1 MEALSK
7 TDKKILSL
15 LQKDGRMSVA
25 EIGRRVGLT
34 ASPCADRIKRLE
46 SQGVITGYYAR
57 LSPTKLDA
65 GLVVFVQVTLQ
76 RTAGDAFKTF
86 TDAIELI
93 PEVEECHLVSG
104 EFDFL
109 VKARVKDMTITRTFW
124 RAHCCNYP
132 TCRNPRAIP
141 SWNLWLAFRYQAMS
155 SSGSLQRFY

>member
-1 MEALSK
+1 METLSK
-7 TDKKILSL
+7 TDRKILSL

-93 PEVEECHLVSG
+93 PEVE
-104 EFDFL
+104 D
-109 VKARVKDMTITRTFW
+109 RVKDMT
-124 RAHCCNYP
+124 HYKD
-132 TCRNPRAIP
+132 
-141 SWNLWLAFRYQAMS
+141 LLA
-155 SSGSLQRFY
+155 GSLLQLPNVQESKSYPVMESVLQRSGIRL

>member
-7 TDKKILSL
+7 TDRKILSL

-46 SQGVITGYYAR
+46 SHGVITGYYAR

-109 VKARVKDMTITRTFW
+109 VKARVKDMT
-124 RAHCCNYP
+124 HYKD
-132 TCRNPRAIP
+132 
-141 SWNLWLAFRYQAMS
+141 LLA
-155 SSGSLQRFY
+155 GSLLQLRNVQESKSYPVMDSVVQRLGIRL

>member
-7 TDKKILSL
+7 TDRKILSL

-109 VKARVKDMTITRTFW
+109 VKARVKDMT
-124 RAHCCNYP
+124 HYKE
-132 TCRNPRAIP
+132 
-141 SWNLWLAFRYQAMS
+141 LLA
-155 SSGSLQRFY
+155 GSLLQLPDDQESKSYPVMESVVQRSGIRL

>member
-1 MEALSK
+1 MVMETLSK
-7 TDKKILSL
+7 TDRKILSL
-15 LQKDGRMSVA
+15 LQRDGRMSVA

-65 GLVVFVQVTLQ
+65 GLVVIVQVTLQ

-109 VKARVKDMTITRTFW
+109 VKARVKDMT
-124 RAHCCNYP
+124 HYKD
-132 TCRNPRAIP
+132 
-141 SWNLWLAFRYQAMS
+141 LLA
-155 SSGSLQRFY
+155 GSLLQLPNVQESKSYPVMESVVQRSGIRL

>member
-1 MEALSK
+1 METLSK
-7 TDKKILSL
+7 TDRKILSL

-34 ASPCADRIKRLE
+34 GSPCADRIKRLE

-76 RTAGDAFKTF
+76 RTAGDAFKAF

-109 VKARVKDMTITRTFW
+109 VKALVKDMT
-124 RAHCCNYP
+124 HYKD
-132 TCRNPRAIP
+132 
-141 SWNLWLAFRYQAMS
+141 LLA
-155 SSGSLQRFY
+155 GSLLQLPNVQESKSYPVMESVVQRSGIRL

>member
-1 MEALSK
+1 MSSDNAMEALSK

-15 LQKDGRMSVA
+15 LQIDGRMSVA

-34 ASPCADRIKRLE
+34 ASPCTDRIKRLE

-109 VKARVKDMTITRTFW
+109 VKARVKDMT
-124 RAHCCNYP
+124 HYKD
-132 TCRNPRAIP
+132 
-141 SWNLWLAFRYQAMS
+141 LLA
-155 SSGSLQRFY
+155 GSLLQLPNVQESKSYPVMESVVQRSGIRL

>member
-34 ASPCADRIKRLE
+34 ASPCTDRIKRLE

-109 VKARVKDMTITRTFW
+109 VKARVKDMT
-124 RAHCCNYP
+124 HYKD
-132 TCRNPRAIP
+132 
-141 SWNLWLAFRYQAMS
+141 LLA
-155 SSGSLQRFY
+155 GSLLQLPHVPESKSYPVMESVVQRSGIRL

>member
-1 MEALSK
+1 METLSK
-7 TDKKILSL
+7 TDRKILSL

-76 RTAGDAFKTF
+76 RTAGDAFKKF

-109 VKARVKDMTITRTFW
+109 VKARVKDMT
-124 RAHCCNYP
+124 HYKD
-132 TCRNPRAIP
+132 
-141 SWNLWLAFRYQAMS
+141 LLA
-155 SSGSLQRFY
+155 GSLLQLPNVQESKSYPVMESVVQRSGIRL

>member
-1 MEALSK
+1 METLSK
-7 TDKKILSL
+7 TDRKILSL

-46 SQGVITGYYAR
+46 NQGVITGYYAR
-57 LSPTKLDA
+57 LAPAKLDA

-109 VKARVKDMTITRTFW
+109 VKARVKDMT
-124 RAHCCNYP
+124 HYKD
-132 TCRNPRAIP
+132 
-141 SWNLWLAFRYQAMS
+141 LLA
-155 SSGSLQRFY
+155 GSLLQLPNVLESKSYPVMESVLQRSGIRL

>member
-1 MEALSK
+1 MENLSK

-34 ASPCADRIKRLE
+34 ASPCADRIKRPE

-57 LSPTKLDA
+57 LAPTKLDA

-109 VKARVKDMTITRTFW
+109 VKARVKDMM
-124 RAHCCNYP
+124 HYKD
-132 TCRNPRAIP
+132 
-141 SWNLWLAFRYQAMS
+141 LLA
-155 SSGSLQRFY
+155 GSLLQLPNVQESKSYPVMESVVQRSGIRL

>member
-1 MEALSK
+1 METLSK
-7 TDKKILSL
+7 TDRKILSL

-93 PEVEECHLVSG
+93 LEVEECHLVSG

-109 VKARVKDMTITRTFW
+109 VKARVKDMT
-124 RAHCCNYP
+124 HYKD
-132 TCRNPRAIP
+132 
-141 SWNLWLAFRYQAMS
+141 LLA
-155 SSGSLQRFY
+155 GSLLQLPNVQESKSYPVMESVVQRSGIRL

>member
-1 MEALSK
+1 METLSK
-7 TDKKILSL
+7 TDRRILSL

-46 SQGVITGYYAR
+46 SKGVITGYYAR
-57 LSPTKLDA
+57 LSPNKLDA

-109 VKARVKDMTITRTFW
+109 VKARVKDMT
-124 RAHCCNYP
+124 HYKD
-132 TCRNPRAIP
+132 
-141 SWNLWLAFRYQAMS
+141 LLA
-155 SSGSLQRFY
+155 GSLLQLPNVQESKSYPVMESVVQRSGIRL

>member
-1 MEALSK
+1 METLSK
-7 TDKKILSL
+7 TDRKILSL

-109 VKARVKDMTITRTFW
+109 VKARVKDMT
-124 RAHCCNYP
+124 HYKD
-132 TCRNPRAIP
+132 
-141 SWNLWLAFRYQAMS
+141 LLA
-155 SSGSLQRFY
+155 GSLLQLPNVLESKSYPVMESVVQRSGIRL

>member
-1 MEALSK
+1 METLSK
-7 TDKKILSL
+7 TDRKILSL

-86 TDAIELI
+86 TDAIEL
-93 PEVEECHLVSG
+93 
-104 EFDFL
+104 
-109 VKARVKDMTITRTFW
+109 
-124 RAHCCNYP
+124 
-132 TCRNPRAIP
+132 
-141 SWNLWLAFRYQAMS
+141 
-155 SSGSLQRFY
+155 

>member
-1 MEALSK
+1 METLSK
-7 TDKKILSL
+7 TDRKILSL

-109 VKARVKDMTITRTFW
+109 VKARVKDMI
-124 RAHCCNYP
+124 HYKD
-132 TCRNPRAIP
+132 
-141 SWNLWLAFRYQAMS
+141 LLA
-155 SSGSLQRFY
+155 GSLLQLPNVQESKSYPVMESVVQRSGIRL

>member
-1 MEALSK
+1 METLSK
-7 TDKKILSL
+7 TDRKILSL

-109 VKARVKDMTITRTFW
+109 VKARVKDMTHYKDLP
-124 RAHCCNYP
+124 A
-132 TCRNPRAIP
+132 
-141 SWNLWLAFRYQAMS
+141 
-155 SSGSLQRFY
+155 GSLLQLPNVQESKSYPVMESVVQRSGIRL

>member
-1 MEALSK
+1 METLSK
-7 TDKKILSL
+7 TDRKILSL

-46 SQGVITGYYAR
+46 SQGVITGYCAR

-109 VKARVKDMTITRTFW
+109 VKARV
-124 RAHCCNYP
+124 
-132 TCRNPRAIP
+132 
-141 SWNLWLAFRYQAMS
+141 
-155 SSGSLQRFY
+155 

>member
-1 MEALSK
+1 METLSK
-7 TDKKILSL
+7 TDRKILSL
-15 LQKDGRMSVA
+15 LQQDGRMSVA

-109 VKARVKDMTITRTFW
+109 VKARVKDMT
-124 RAHCCNYP
+124 HYKD
-132 TCRNPRAIP
+132 
-141 SWNLWLAFRYQAMS
+141 LLA
-155 SSGSLQRFY
+155 GSLLQLPNVQESKSYPVMESVVQRSGIRL

>member
-1 MEALSK
+1 METLSK
-7 TDKKILSL
+7 TDRKILSL

-65 GLVVFVQVTLQ
+65 GLLVFVQVTLQ

-109 VKARVKDMTITRTFW
+109 VKARVKDMT
-124 RAHCCNYP
+124 HYKD
-132 TCRNPRAIP
+132 
-141 SWNLWLAFRYQAMS
+141 LLA
-155 SSGSLQRFY
+155 GSLLQLPNVQESKSCPVMESVVQRSGIRL

>member
-109 VKARVKDMTITRTFW
+109 VKARVKDMTHYKDLLAGSLLQF
-124 RAHCCNYP
+124 P
-132 TCRNPRAIP
+132 TYRSPRAIQ
-141 SWNLWLAFRYQAMS
+141 SWNLWFSVQV
-155 SSGSLQRFY
+155 SGYE